1 MAYSY
6 RTATKKIPPK
16 FRGTFSGGYVK
27 TTGGGTSTGGEY
39 MKALNKKGIM
49 NALVTLVL
57 AIVVVAILGGL
68 AGKLVSDIGT
78 GATENSTLANA
89 TNYGGTAIN
98 TVLSYLGIIAIVG
111 IVGVII
117 FLLLKS
123 FAPMMGVGKG
133 GM

>member
-1 MAYSY
+1 
-6 RTATKKIPPK
+6 
-16 FRGTFSGGYVK
+16 
-27 TTGGGTSTGGEY
+27 
-39 MKALNKKGIM
+39 MKSMNKKGIM

-78 GATENSTLANA
+78 GATAGSTLANA
-89 TNYGGTAIN
+89 TTYGGAGIN

-123 FAPMMGVGKG
+123 FAPMMGRGG